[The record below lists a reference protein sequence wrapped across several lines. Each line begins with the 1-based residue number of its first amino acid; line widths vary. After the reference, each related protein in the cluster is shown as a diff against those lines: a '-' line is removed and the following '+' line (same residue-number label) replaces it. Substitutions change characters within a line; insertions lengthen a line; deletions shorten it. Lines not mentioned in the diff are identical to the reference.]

1 MIFFSKKAVEN
12 FLNKEFIVTKL
23 TDRMGMRIKGPIIEN
38 IKEKNIR
45 SEGIVKG
52 TIQIPPD
59 GDPIIM
65 LSDHGTIG
73 GYPKIGVVISA
84 DYDKLVQLVPNTK
97 IKFKLVNLSE
107 AEKIYEIYRLETDNL
122 IKPNKMNLIFKIPG
136 PLLVF
141 FGACSL
147 SFGGLIVKSFEG
159 ATLWQILFWRSL
171 FFIMVVFIFLLISYK
186 KKIFRAFYNSGIPGI
201 FGGIILSSG
210 FCGYVFAMYNTT
222 VANTNFIIQTQTIFL
237 AIFGYFFL
245 KEKISKI
252 TLVSIFLAISGIILM
267 VGSDLEPGQMS
278 GNLAAF
284 IMPVSFAILILI
296 IRKYPNVDM
305 VPLQLYAGIT
315 AMIIGYIIA
324 GKINISAHD
333 IFLGFLAGFF
343 QLGFGFILIT
353 IGARSTPSAMVGI
366 IMLTEAVLG
375 PFWAWLF
382 INENSSFMVLIGG
395 TIVIIAVLLQFYT
408 SIKNEN
414 QTILNK

>member
-1 MIFFSKKAVEN
+1 
-12 FLNKEFIVTKL
+12 
-23 TDRMGMRIKGPIIEN
+23 
-38 IKEKNIR
+38 
-45 SEGIVKG
+45 
-52 TIQIPPD
+52 
-59 GDPIIM
+59 
-65 LSDHGTIG
+65 
-73 GYPKIGVVISA
+73 
-84 DYDKLVQLVPNTK
+84 
-97 IKFKLVNLSE
+97 
-107 AEKIYEIYRLETDNL
+107 
-122 IKPNKMNLIFKIPG
+122 MNLIFKIPG

-186 KKIFRAFYNSGIPGI
+186 KTIFKAFYNSGIPGI

-408 SIKNEN
+408 SIKSEN